1 MSDSPKSVFARIAG
15 WFSRAEAP
23 GISEGFC
30 DPDRTNKDA
39 LVQFL
44 PYVTKDLKTLDP
56 DLLPHLRRYTSSFE
70 DERLLI
76 LLASADD
83 FPDCAKALEKA
94 ARVYQNAAQNQAGAY
109 FPQKQQACLYLA
121 AMLSAKRIDEP
132 VSSGAV
138 SRLLDVLV
146 KAPL

>member
-1 MSDSPKSVFARIAG
+1 MSDSPKSFLARIAG
-15 WFSRAEAP
+15 WFSRSEPA

-44 PYVTKDLKTLDP
+44 PYVTKDLKALDP

-70 DERLLI
+70 DERLLV

-83 FPDCAKALEKA
+83 FQGCAKALKKA
-94 ARVYQNAAQNQAGAY
+94 ARVYQDAAQNQAGAY

-121 AMLSAKRIDEP
+121 AMISANRIDEP
-132 VSSGAV
+132 VSTGAV
-138 SRLLDVLV
+138 SRLLDALL
-146 KAPL
+146 KTPL

>member
-1 MSDSPKSVFARIAG
+1 MSSSPKSVFARIAG

-23 GISEGFC
+23 GISEAFQ

-39 LVQFL
+39 LVQLF
-44 PYVTKDLKTLDP
+44 PYVTKDMKTLDP
-56 DLLPHLRRYTSSFE
+56 DLLPHLERYTSSFK

-83 FPDCAKALEKA
+83 FPDCAKALKKA
-94 ARVYQNAAQNQAGAY
+94 ARVYQDAAQNQPGAY
-109 FPQKQQACLYLA
+109 FSEKQQACLYLA

-132 VSSGAV
+132 VSTSAV
-138 SRLLDVLV
+138 SRLLDTLL
-146 KAPL
+146 KTPL